1 MNFRSLLVCL
11 VTLGLVISTSAF
23 LSACSSS
30 GGYGRSS
37 IHYGVGYGG
46 YYGRPWGYDPVYVG
60 GGIDPDS
67 GADAPVASQLP
78 EMGMPDYG
86 GDMDMGGMDMDMDM
100 GGFDW

>member
-1 MNFRSLLVCL
+1 MKIRSLFVCL

-30 GGYGRSS
+30 GSGYGRSS
-37 IHYGVGYGG
+37 VHYGVGYGR

-60 GGIDPDS
+60 GGIDH
-67 GADAPVASQLP
+67 GGPVATQLP
-78 EMGMPDYG
+78 EMGMPDFG
-86 GDMDMGGMDMDMDM
+86 GGMGMDSMDM